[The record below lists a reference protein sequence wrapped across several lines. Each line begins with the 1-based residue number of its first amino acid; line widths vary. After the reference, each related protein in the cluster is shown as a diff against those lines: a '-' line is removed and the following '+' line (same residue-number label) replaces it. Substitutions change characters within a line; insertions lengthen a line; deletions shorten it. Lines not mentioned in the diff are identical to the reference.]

1 MESSLRWAI
10 SRKFGRD
17 GSKMKKKL
25 AIVGAGK
32 LGSIVANAAK
42 DGYLPD
48 YELVGI
54 MGRTFDRTKALADE
68 MGCKA
73 YEALDELLAEKIDYL
88 VEVAS
93 VAFVKENALN
103 ILSHGTNMIIVS
115 IGALS
120 DAAFYSEVSETAK
133 KAGTKLYIASGAVG
147 GFDVLRTISLM
158 GEAKESFETKKGP
171 ESLRNTPLFKDEL
184 LTSGEAVHVFD
195 GTASE
200 AIKIL
205 PTKVNVSIAA
215 SLAGSAPEKTKM
227 DIYSVPDF
235 IGDDHKITSEIDG
248 VKAVIDI
255 YSSTAAI
262 AGWSVVSK
270 LINIASPIEF

>member
-1 MESSLRWAI
+1 
-10 SRKFGRD
+10 
-17 GSKMKKKL
+17 MKKRL
-25 AIVGAGK
+25 GIVGAGK

-42 DGYLPD
+42 DGFLPE

-54 MGRTFDRTKALADE
+54 IGRTFEKASTLAEEVGCMAYVSLDE
-68 MGCKA
+68 M
-73 YEALDELLAEKIDYL
+73 LSQDVDYL

-93 VAFVKENALN
+93 VAFVKENAVK
-103 ILSHGTNMIIVS
+103 ILGGGVNMIIVS

-120 DAAFYSEVSETAK
+120 DAAFYKEVSEVAAA
-133 KAGTKLYIASGAVG
+133 AGSKLYIASGAVG

-158 GEAKESFETKKGP
+158 GEAKESFETHKGP
-171 ESLRNTPLFKDEL
+171 ESLRNTPLYKDEL
-184 LTSGEAVHVFD
+184 MAEGDETHVFD
-195 GTASE
+195 GTAAE

-215 SLAGSAPEKTKM
+215 SLAGSAPDKTKM
-227 DIYSVPDF
+227 DIYSVPGF
-235 IGDDHKITSEIDG
+235 VGDDHRITSEIDG

-262 AGWSVVSK
+262 AGWSVVAK
-270 LINIASPIEF
+270 LINIVSPIEF